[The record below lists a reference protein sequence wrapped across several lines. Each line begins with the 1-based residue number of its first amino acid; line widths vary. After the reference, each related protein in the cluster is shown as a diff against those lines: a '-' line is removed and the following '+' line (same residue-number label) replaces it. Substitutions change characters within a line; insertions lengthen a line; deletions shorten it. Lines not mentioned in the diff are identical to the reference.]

1 VIRGDAVLGARAW
14 QIYLAVRD
22 RIVRG
27 EYAPGAAIP
36 GYPRLAV
43 EFAVAPMTVR
53 KVLAQLETEGYV
65 SRQPGRGTFVREWAR
80 PAVLIV
86 DDDADVRT
94 VLAAIVETA
103 GYAVEEAA
111 SGDEAWAA
119 LRRRP
124 FGHVFLDLR
133 MPGGGPDT
141 ITAMTE
147 AYPNTVIVVTTGYPE
162 EALRARAG
170 LVTLLSKPF
179 NLATVEAAL
188 RVRIAEGDAALPAHS
203 PVPLR
208 AADQPGPAS

>member
-1 VIRGDAVLGARAW
+1 VLGERARL
-14 QIYLAVRD
+14 IYVALRD

-27 EYAPGAAIP
+27 EYAPGEAIP

-53 KVLAQLETEGYV
+53 KVLAQLETDGYV

-86 DDDADVRT
+86 DDHANVRA
-94 VLAAIVETA
+94 VLTAIVEAA
-103 GYAVEEAA
+103 GYTVEEAA
-111 SGDEAWAA
+111 SGDEAWVA

-133 MPGGGPDT
+133 MPGGGSDT
-141 ITAMTE
+141 ITKMTE
-147 AYPNTVIVVTTGYPE
+147 SYPDTVIVVTTGYPE
-162 EALRARAG
+162 EALRARGG

-179 NLATVEAAL
+179 DLATVEAAL
-188 RVRIAEGDAALPAHS
+188 RVRIAEPGASLPA
-203 PVPLR
+203 R
-208 AADQPGPAS
+208 RPAPSGVIEQAESESK